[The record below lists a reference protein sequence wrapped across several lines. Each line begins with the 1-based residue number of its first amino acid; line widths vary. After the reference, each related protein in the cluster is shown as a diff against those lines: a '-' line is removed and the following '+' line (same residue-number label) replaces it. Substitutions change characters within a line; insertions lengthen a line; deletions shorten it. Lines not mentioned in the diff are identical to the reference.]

1 MTVQSAIRTI
11 ALNGIGDFGTQ
22 SQISESIDR
31 SWQTLLDF
39 GYNRKQIQTSIVREL
54 EKIDVEFWH
63 KFQDDQTIENQQ
75 NCYAIR
81 QRLND
86 CSARLRLMK

>member
-1 MTVQSAIRTI
+1 MNEIRTI
-11 ALNGIGDFGTQ
+11 ALNGINDFGTTTQ
-22 SQISESIDR
+22 QQESIDR

-63 KFQDDQTIENQQ
+63 KFQALSI
-75 NCYAIR
+75 
-81 QRLND
+81 
-86 CSARLRLMK
+86 

>member
-1 MTVQSAIRTI
+1 MNEIRTI
-11 ALNGIGDFGTQ
+11 ALNGINDFGTTTQ
-22 SQISESIDR
+22 QQESIDR

-63 KFQDDQTIENQQ
+63 KFQDYQTIENQQ

-86 CSARLRLMK
+86 CSVRLRLMK